1 MNNGVFMAWINQI
14 EEDSA
19 EGLLKEVYSD
29 LENSRGKI
37 SNIMKIHSLDP
48 ASMKNHLDLYL
59 SIMFQN
65 TSLNREEREL
75 VAVVVSALNNC
86 SYCINHHAEALNE
99 YWKDDKKI
107 NMLIQDYK
115 SIDFPIRTLAIL
127 NYAEKLTITPGL
139 VNEFDVQNLR
149 IHDLSDKDIL
159 NLNLVVSYFNFVNR
173 IANGLGVEFT
183 EEEIKGYNY

>member
-1 MNNGVFMAWINQI
+1 MAWINQI

>member
-1 MNNGVFMAWINQI
+1 MAWIKQI
-14 EEDSA
+14 EQNSA
-19 EGLLKEVYSD
+19 EGLLKDVYSD

-59 SIMFQN
+59 SIMFQS

-86 SYCINHHAEALNE
+86 SYCINHHTEALNQ

-149 IHDLSDKDIL
+149 IHDLSDEDIL